1 MKESTYERLELMRA
15 LLAAHRVRV
24 KEVQRLALLDAH
36 AGPTPEARRPGPG
49 RTAECAPHRSA
60 WVSERAPVLSASAG
74 VPLPAPRAVQV
85 QGREI
90 LRGAL

>member
-36 AGPTPEARRPGPG
+36 AGPTPRRRAARAR
-49 RTAECAPHRSA
+49 AHR
-60 WVSERAPVLSASAG
+60 
-74 VPLPAPRAVQV
+74 
-85 QGREI
+85 
-90 LRGAL
+90 